1 MKKKENK
8 TIYAHEIITIWS
20 EKGEVM
26 LETDN
31 GDIIIFNGESL
42 LNDIPHL
49 MTFAL
54 RERRNMEKITL
65 ELIESGLN
73 DIRKEKKL
81 IEKYYNNE
89 NK

>member
-54 RERRNMEKITL
+54 RERRN
-65 ELIESGLN
+65 IESGL
-73 DIRKEKKL
+73 KAYKKL